1 MQAPKRTDIRPT
13 EGQDALVFS
22 TPEAPVRKDA
32 KRPLTPEGRERQ
44 DALRFGVPEAPTR
57 QDALRFGG
65 VLLLVGRMCLA
76 GTTTVNTVDSHRQT
90 IRRLGEVREHP
101 GLPPPPNPPDG
112 SAEHLFRVME
122 VRRAKRIR
130 PAQELGASPT
140 SKIANFTRQP

>member
-1 MQAPKRTDIRPT
+1 VQAPKRTDIRPT

-32 KRPLTPEGRERQ
+32 KRPLTPEGRE
-44 DALRFGVPEAPTR
+44 R

-122 VRRAKRIR
+122 VPRAKRIR
-130 PAQELGASPT
+130 PTQELGASPT